1 MEVMQVDSINARIL
15 ARRDTTANWNALRS
29 FVPLR
34 GEIIIYTDHG
44 QMDDGYGNRINVPG
58 IKIGDGNAYLI
69 DLPFVGNDQRY
80 AILQELRAHTGDTAI
95 HVTMSEKDFW
105 NNKLNYTINDGNLT
119 FNRN

>member
-1 MEVMQVDSINARIL
+1 MDTINARIL
-15 ARRDTTANWNALRS
+15 ARRDTTANWNANRS
-29 FVPLR
+29 FIPLR
-34 GEIIIYTDHG
+34 GEIIVYTDHG
-44 QMDDGYGNRINVPG
+44 QMDDGYGNQINVPG

-80 AILQELRAHTGDTAI
+80 EILQELRSHTNNQLI
-95 HVTMSEKDFW
+95 HVSPEDRSFW